1 MASLTTPV
9 LEIEVVNDG
18 ANLVANVTVTYT
30 INWSIQDQAGE
41 TQYREV
47 CKLIGDD
54 TGIVPAED
62 GTDDAIPNGQLFP
75 QLVFPPFP
83 VPLPAAA
90 LVPIPSGVISS
101 GGDASTDRVHKKT
114 ISLTNLD
121 EDKNPVPNPD
131 ELRAVASLTPIA
143 PQAVSRESN
152 QVLLNVG

>member
-18 ANLVANVTVTYT
+18 ADLVANVTVTYT
-30 INWSIQDQAGE
+30 IIWSLQDQAGE
-41 TQYREV
+41 TPYREL
-47 CKLIGDD
+47 CKVIGDD
-54 TGIVPAED
+54 SGIVPPED
-62 GTDDAIPNGQLFP
+62 GVDDPIPNGQLFP

-101 GGDASTDRVHKKT
+101 GGAEKTERVHRKT
-114 ISLTNLD
+114 INLTNLD

>member
-1 MASLTTPV
+1 MASLTTPL

-18 ANLVANVTVTYT
+18 ANLVANVTVSYR
-30 INWSIQDQAGE
+30 INWSLPDQAAE

-47 CKLIGDD
+47 CKLTGDD
-54 TGIVPAED
+54 SGIVPAED
-62 GTDDAIPNGQLFP
+62 GVDDAIRNGQLFP

-101 GGDASTDRVHKKT
+101 GGKPFTDRVHTKT
-114 ISLTNLD
+114 INLNDLD
-121 EDKNPVPNPD
+121 EDQDPVPNPD

-143 PQAVSRESN
+143 PVAVSRESN
-152 QVLLNVG
+152 QVLLNIG